1 MISKYPLVQLVELG
15 EIVTGGT
22 PSSKIKQAWG
32 NLVPFLT
39 PSDMKGTRHP
49 DKLSRYLSEQ
59 GREIL
64 KKCIVPHG
72 IAVSCIGSIIGK
84 TMLIRSEIIT
94 NQQLNSL
101 IPYDNVY
108 DDYVYYCLNSMIDY
122 MQQLGS
128 SGTTMPI
135 INKTLFGQIKI
146 PLPPLAE
153 QKAIAEILT
162 SLDDK
167 IDNLTKQNLTLES
180 MIQTFFKSMTSNPLM
195 KKEETRKMTIIDTL
209 NNSFEQQ
216 NEDVLEGWTVSK
228 LSSLVDIYGGK
239 QLDRN
244 HFLENGKYLVFGGA
258 GIMGRSDV
266 YNEDGFTISFGRVGA
281 YCGQFYWHD
290 GKSWI
295 NNNASVVK
303 PKDIRYAKWI
313 YCLLSNFPIDILKK
327 GTSQPFVSNQDLL
340 DIDITYPPLDVI
352 LKFNEMT
359 SDLFSKIKNNND
371 QIDQL
376 KKTRDYLL
384 PKLLSGQI

>member
-1 MISKYPLVQLVELG
+1 
-15 EIVTGGT
+15 
-22 PSSKIKQAWG
+22 
-32 NLVPFLT
+32 
-39 PSDMKGTRHP
+39 
-49 DKLSRYLSEQ
+49 
-59 GREIL
+59 
-64 KKCIVPHG
+64 
-72 IAVSCIGSIIGK
+72 
-84 TMLIRSEIIT
+84 
-94 NQQLNSL
+94 
-101 IPYDNVY
+101 
-108 DDYVYYCLNSMIDY
+108 
-122 MQQLGS
+122 
-128 SGTTMPI
+128 
-135 INKTLFGQIKI
+135 
-146 PLPPLAE
+146 
-153 QKAIAEILT
+153 
-162 SLDDK
+162 
-167 IDNLTKQNLTLES
+167 
-180 MIQTFFKSMTSNPLM
+180 
-195 KKEETRKMTIIDTL
+195 MTIKDTL
-209 NNSFEQQ
+209 NNSFEQKQ
-216 NEDVLEGWTVSK
+216 NEDVLEEWTVSK

-244 HFLENGKYLVFGGA
+244 HFSENGKYLVFGGA